1 MSAAEDLAVDLDG
14 QTFGT
19 ILADPPWR
27 FAHRTGKVAPEH
39 RRPGQ
44 YETLGF
50 EEIAADWARKFVAD
64 KFGAATTH
72 WAKLQSRIE
81 RGVGSPCPLLLV
93 GVPATEVGKEKLE

>member
-19 ILADPPWR
+19 ILADPPW
-27 FAHRTGKVAPEH
+27 
-39 RRPGQ
+39 Q

>member
-1 MSAAEDLAVDLDG
+1 MDRLLGQSSPILLGDLR
-14 QTFGT
+14 
-19 ILADPPWR
+19 I
-27 FAHRTGKVAPEH
+27 E
-39 RRPGQ
+39 